1 MSVLLSTAATA
12 LTSPAM
18 ASLDRLWHH
27 GTPPPPTYPFPAT
40 PNAPNTHQ
48 LGYTS
53 DLALL
58 DVKDSHGITGLAWR
72 LMMASAALPAVVA
85 CLLVYLG
92 PESPRWFLTRGQHAD
107 AYAAMSRLRNTKV
120 QAARDLFQAHVLL
133 KAEMGAE
140 KGGSKV
146 REMFTIRRNR
156 NALLASEILMV
167 MQQFSGVN
175 VSFPSMDVVW
185 VVYGTGMS
193 RSRGG
198 ASEGLRHC
206 GFYWTVLMSD
216 RLLRTTHPRSSSR
229 PTFRFATRT
238 WHRLASASST
248 LSLRYQHFIP
258 LTLLAGGTSC

>member
-1 MSVLLSTAATA
+1 MLTLVAIFTAECAPKEIRGA
-12 LTSPAM
+12 LTMVCLPFPLDPATFLTDPAM

-27 GTPPPPTYPFPAT
+27 GTSLFPTHLPSPPAT
-40 PNAPNTHQ
+40 CNTPNTHQ
-48 LGYTS
+48 LGYTA

-72 LMMASAALPAVVA
+72 LMMASASLPAVVA

-92 PESPRWFLTRGQHAD
+92 PESPRWFLTRGQHSD
-107 AYAAMSRLRNTKV
+107 AYAAMVRLRNTRV

-156 NALLASEILMV
+156 NAMLASEILMV

-175 VSFPSMDVVW
+175 VSFLFLARGSGVIYTLRDW
-185 VVYGTGMS
+185 VC
-193 RSRGG
+193 
-198 ASEGLRHC
+198 GLC
-206 GFYWTVLMSD
+206 
-216 RLLRTTHPRSSSR
+216 
-229 PTFRFATRT
+229 
-238 WHRLASASST
+238 
-248 LSLRYQHFIP
+248 
-258 LTLLAGGTSC
+258 